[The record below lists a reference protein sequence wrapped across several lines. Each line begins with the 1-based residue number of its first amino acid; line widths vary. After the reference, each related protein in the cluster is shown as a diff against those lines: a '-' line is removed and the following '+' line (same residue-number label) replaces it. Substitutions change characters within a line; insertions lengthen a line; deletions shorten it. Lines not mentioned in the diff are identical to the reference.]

1 MPVFNVFFRDCMCEY
16 LMSMKVKLCFKCVFF
31 FVFVLVV
38 VCLVAEKLWER
49 KGKFGI

>member
-1 MPVFNVFFRDCMCEY
+1 MCEY
-16 LMSMKVKLCFKCVFF
+16 LMSMKVKLCFKCFF
-31 FVFVLVV
+31 FFLVV

>member
-1 MPVFNVFFRDCMCEY
+1 MCEY

-31 FVFVLVV
+31 FFVLVV